1 MVLIVLSLIMGFI
14 GLNIGGMIGG
24 AEIYAF
30 LFGLVGVLSPGLYT
44 LERIYKGS
52 KLNKDDEKLITAA
65 DELGL
70 ITLRDIDVLSNS
82 QLEEVIEM
90 YKKKADKKENY
101 EQYQKYK
108 KLLDELKQIGYL
120 NDEQYFTSLDKLEEH
135 YEVN

>member
-1 MVLIVLSLIMGFI
+1 MVLIVLSLIMGFV

-30 LFGLVGVLSPGLYT
+30 LFGLVGVLSPSLYT
-44 LERIYKGS
+44 LERIYKGL
-52 KLNKDDEKLITAA
+52 KLNKDDETLFTMA
-65 DELGL
+65 DELGF
-70 ITLRDIDVLSNS
+70 IKLRDIEVLSNS

-90 YKKKADKKENY
+90 YNKKADRNENL

-108 KLLDELKQIGYL
+108 KLLDELKQIEYL

-135 YEVN
+135 FKVT